1 MAELIGRLILMMTI
15 QVNLC
20 CLLQVS
26 LGFDTNSQT
35 SPELSL

>member
-1 MAELIGRLILMMTI
+1 MAVMVHTLMAKYLLTI

-26 LGFDTNSQT
+26 LGFDTKFT
-35 SPELSL
+35 